1 MVKNGQ
7 VCNFW
12 GVWPFSGVGA
22 YRVNDTHSEKLFYL
36 IQYKNDWLAA
46 SGLFD
51 MFKQAIKFYY
61 TFHQHIIRVQMFEK
75 CDSSNRQ

>member
-1 MVKNGQ
+1 MVKC
-7 VCNFW
+7 VIFE
-12 GVWPFSGVGA
+12 VFDHLVGLG
-22 YRVNDTHSEKLFYL
+22 RKGLINDTHSEKLFDL